1 MIAPRH
7 FNRTGTSAAERL
19 DVVLSPMGKTF
30 VDGNQVI
37 LQELLAKRCGGTLC
51 GNTRVRIFAGSSC
64 RFDHLADVYRLCK
77 EHGINN
83 VELVA

>member
-1 MIAPRH
+1 
-7 FNRTGTSAAERL
+7 
-19 DVVLSPMGKTF
+19 MGKTF

-51 GNTRVRIFAGSSC
+51 GSTRVRIFAGSSC

-77 EHGINN
+77 EHGISN